1 MPEQIF
7 HIRTLAW
14 YVVFTFCVPAFL
26 FAQVPVVHT
35 EGEAEAF
42 NDLLRDLE
50 GISLELNR
58 ASAKALLILPGLT
71 SELVQQIIAR
81 RPYRAIED
89 LADVQGLSAEHID
102 LIAPYLSIAPT
113 RSWRSR
119 YTSRISRPS
128 NRANR
133 FDDTRLY

>member
-102 LIAPYLSIAPT
+102 LIAPT
-113 RSWRSR
+113 RPWRSR